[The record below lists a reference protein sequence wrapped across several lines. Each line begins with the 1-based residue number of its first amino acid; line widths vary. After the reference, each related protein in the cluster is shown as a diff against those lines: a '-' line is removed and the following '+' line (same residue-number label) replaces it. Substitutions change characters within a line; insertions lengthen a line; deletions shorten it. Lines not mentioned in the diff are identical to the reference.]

1 MIGVRT
7 KLTLPSPQIN
17 DDELSI
23 IKKYAAG
30 NVDNLALTA
39 DNNAATR
46 ALVGNYSQRDILQ
59 TPLAGKTPMMSQRIL
74 QEAQNALYYK
84 NS

>member
-46 ALVGNYSQRDILQ
+46 ALVGNYS
-59 TPLAGKTPMMSQRIL
+59 
-74 QEAQNALYYK
+74 
-84 NS
+84 